1 MDQDKLLK
9 VIAWAEGHKE
19 NLEGLYRQF
28 KADTGDKET
37 TFPEFCF
44 AMYHECKHK

>member
-1 MDQDKLLK
+1 VDQDKLLK
-9 VIAWAEGHKE
+9 VIDWAKTQEE
-19 NLEGLYRQF
+19 NLKAVYEQF

-44 AMYHECKHK
+44 AMYHECKH